1 MSQQIESIPIAE
13 IRVLNPRERNRHT
26 FNGIIANI
34 GAVGLKKPITVFH
47 RPPDADGTQY
57 DLVCGQGRLE
67 AVAALGGTH
76 IPAVITSAPLKER
89 YLMSLVE
96 NIARKQPPNSALIRE
111 VQRLKDQGRSN
122 ATIARTLGFGKTY
135 IDGIV
140 RLLRCG
146 EDRLVGQVIAGSI
159 PLKVAI
165 TVATAST
172 AEVRRALNEAYE
184 KGDLRGRK
192 LITVQRLLA
201 RRSDQSKQSAADA
214 PSELSGADLVKEYEH
229 QTHRQRSL
237 LRRAALIQQR
247 LAVITSGVKRML
259 ADERLKRLLRS
270 EGLDSIP
277 EQLASRIT

>member
-1 MSQQIESIPIAE
+1 LTSQNIESIPIAE

-26 FNGIIANI
+26 FNGIVANI
-34 GAVGLKKPITVFH
+34 AAVGLKKPIKVFR

-57 DLVCGQGRLE
+57 DLVYGQGRLE
-67 AVAALGGTH
+67 AVSALGGTH
-76 IPAVITSAPLKER
+76 IPAVITMASLKER

-96 NIARKQPPNSALIRE
+96 NIARKRPPNSALIRE
-111 VQRLKDQGRSN
+111 VQRLKDQGHN
-122 ATIARTLGFGKTY
+122 NVAIARALGLGRTY

-172 AEVRRALNEAYE
+172 AEVRRALNDAYE

-192 LITVQRLLA
+192 LITVQRLIA
-201 RRSDQSKQSAADA
+201 RRTDQRKSAADVL
-214 PSELSGADLVKEYEH
+214 PELSRVDLVKEYER
-229 QTHRQRSL
+229 QTQRQRSL
-237 LRRAALIQQR
+237 LKRAAMIQQR
-247 LAVITSGVKRML
+247 LAVVTSGLRRVL
-259 ADERLKRLLRS
+259 ADERLKRLLRA

-277 EQLASRIT
+277 DQLASRIA